1 MESVRWFAVL
11 QALITTGLVVILWC
25 LHARLSDR
33 PFFRWWAL
41 AWSAFGLFLVVGALA
56 LPVTAD
62 WTLLRAG
69 AVLAATLLGFLQP
82 PLLVFGAWS
91 LRSPEVMTER
101 RRTVGIG
108 LALGAGT
115 LSFVLSLFWPN
126 PLDSFAVR
134 MALRTLALA
143 GALFFCASVFLTRWR
158 QTGSWGSG
166 LTGAFCLL
174 YGLHQGFYTA
184 VFITRVAG
192 SALGPLQPLFDLTM
206 IYRFQVFLL
215 DLIGVYGICLGM
227 VLLLIEDYRQSQ
239 DALHESVSVGRI
251 VRHQNVALQNEIAER
266 QRAEEALRLSEARF
280 STVFRFHPNSMT
292 ITTLDD
298 GRFLEVN
305 EAFELEM
312 GFSRDEVIGRTALEL
327 GLWWDPSERGGVMA
341 DVNRTS
347 GALTRE
353 IRFRTKAGQPL
364 TALYAAA
371 RIDIE
376 GHPPLLLAVCENITA
391 RKEAEATQR
400 AMLKALPDWM
410 FLVSKEGVFLDFH
423 ARDRRNLL
431 SPPEVFM
438 GRNVRDI
445 LPPDVADGLMACF
458 EQAMKTD
465 EPRTF
470 EYSLPIRGEPHY
482 YEARVVRCDN
492 DKVLSIVRD
501 ISERKRAEQ
510 EARGLRDELAHAG
523 RVTTLGALT
532 GSLAH
537 EINQPLAAIMTNAQA
552 ALRLMTASQPDL
564 VELRAALTDIIA
576 DNGRAAEVLRRL
588 RTLLRKETSEYR
600 SLDINDSVEEI
611 VKLIRTDAIER
622 QISFDIDLCPNLPPV
637 LGDRVQLQQVTLNL
651 LMNAF
656 DAVRDRNVGARQ
668 VTLRTCPV
676 DGRVAVTVTD
686 AGFGL
691 NADQMAQV
699 FEPFYTTK
707 VDGMGLGLSI
717 CQTIIAAHDG
727 AISAE
732 RNAGPGMTFSFSLH
746 ALDGMAAGEGRSDT
760 EYGSH
765 AVHDQLIERP

>member
-1 MESVRWFAVL
+1 MESVRGFAVL

-41 AWSAFGLFLVVGALA
+41 AWSAFGLFLLVGALA
-56 LPVTAD
+56 LPIDSD
-62 WTLLRAG
+62 WTPIRAG
-69 AVLAATLLGFLQP
+69 AVLTATLFGFLQS

-91 LRSPEVMTER
+91 LRSPEVLTQR
-101 RRTVGIG
+101 RQTVGIG
-108 LALGAGT
+108 LALGAGA
-115 LSFVLSLFWPN
+115 LSFALSLFWVN
-126 PLDSFAVR
+126 PLDGFAFR
-134 MALRTLALA
+134 MAARTLALS
-143 GALFFCASVFLTRWR
+143 GALLFCAAVFLTRWR

-166 LTGAFCLL
+166 LTGTFCLL
-174 YGLHQGFYTA
+174 YGLHQVFYAT
-184 VFITRVAG
+184 VGISRVAG
-192 SALGPLQPLFDLTM
+192 SAIGPLQPLFDWAM
-206 IYRFQVFLL
+206 ISRFHVYLL
-215 DLIGVYGICLGM
+215 DLIDVYGICLGM
-227 VLLLIEDYRQSQ
+227 VLLLVEDYRQSQ
-239 DALHESVSVGRI
+239 HALHESVSLGR
-251 VRHQNVALQNEIAER
+251 VVTHQNVALQNEISER
-266 QRAEEALRLSEARF
+266 RRAEEALRLSEARF
-280 STVFRFHPNSMT
+280 ATVFRSHPNSMT
-292 ITTLDD
+292 ITTLGD

-312 GFSRDEVIGRTALEL
+312 GYSREEVIGRTALEL
-327 GLWWDPSERGGVMA
+327 GLWLDPGERSGVMA
-341 DVNRTS
+341 EVNDTK

-364 TALYAAA
+364 TALYSAA

-376 GHPPLLLAVCENITA
+376 GQPPLLLAVCENITA
-391 RKEAEATQR
+391 RKQAEATQR

-423 ARDRRNLL
+423 AKDRRNLL

-438 GRNVRDI
+438 GRNVKEI
-445 LPPDVADGLMACF
+445 LPPEVADGLMACF
-458 EQAMKTD
+458 EQAMDTD

-470 EYSLPIRGEPHY
+470 EYSLPIRGKQHF
-482 YEARVVRCDN
+482 YEARVVRCDS

-552 ALRLMTASQPDL
+552 ALRLMAASQPDL
-564 VELRAALTDIIA
+564 GELRAALTDIVT

-588 RTLLRKETSEYR
+588 RTLLKKETSEYR
-600 SLDINDSVEEI
+600 PLDINDGVEEI

-622 QISFDIDLCPNLPPV
+622 QISLDVDLCPNLPPV

-656 DAVRDRNVGARQ
+656 DAVRDREVGARQ
-668 VTLRTCPV
+668 VTLRTLPV
-676 DGRVAVTVTD
+676 DGRVAVSVAD

-691 NADQMAQV
+691 NEHQMLQV

-727 AISAE
+727 AIGAE
-732 RNAGPGMTFSFSLH
+732 RNAGCGMIFSFSLNPLE
-746 ALDGMAAGEGRSDT
+746 AMTGGDRRSDT
-760 EYGSH
+760 EDRFH
-765 AVHDQLIERP
+765 AAQDQLIERP